1 VRTLRTIPG
10 HLMLGIACLA
20 ALFPIYWTVLTS
32 VKDRV
37 DIFAQP
43 PECWVSAPTWAN
55 YAEVLADPVFLRAAA
70 VTILVTLAST
80 VLVTL
85 AGALAAN
92 GLARRGRFA
101 GRGSFDGMLILIRAL
116 PGIVLAVP
124 LYKIVVDLG
133 VYDQPAALVVV
144 YAAINLPFA
153 VWLMTGFVQGI
164 PYELEEAARVDG
176 ANQAGVLLRV
186 VLPLIGPGL
195 AATTIFVALM
205 TWNEFLIPLV
215 PADRGA
221 KTLPVYVGGFVTSRV
236 INWGAMAAASIAI
249 LPIAVLTTLV
259 QRNLVRGLSSGAIK
273 DQRRGERP

>member
-1 VRTLRTIPG
+1 MKTLRALPG
-10 HLMLGIACLA
+10 HLLLIVACLA

-32 VKDRV
+32 LKDRV
-37 DIFAQP
+37 DIFTQP
-43 PECWVSAPTWAN
+43 PTFWVSAPTWAN
-55 YAEVLADPVFLRAAA
+55 YAEVLADPEFVRAAV
-70 VTILVTLAST
+70 VTIVVTLAST
-80 VLVTL
+80 VLATF
-85 AGALAAN
+85 AGALAAY
-92 GLARRGRFA
+92 GLVRRGRFA
-101 GRGSFDGMLILIRAL
+101 GRNSYDGMLILIRAL

-124 LYKIVVDLG
+124 LYKIVVELG
-133 VYDQPAALVVV
+133 VYDSPLALIVV

-176 ANQAGVLLRV
+176 ASQAGVLIRI
-186 VLPLIGPGL
+186 VLPIIGPGL

-215 PADRGA
+215 LADREA

-236 INWGAMAAASIAI
+236 INWGGMAAAASIAI
-249 LPIAVLTTLV
+249 LPIAVITTLV

-273 DQRRGERP
+273 D

>member
-1 VRTLRTIPG
+1 MKRARTLGG
-10 HLMLGIACLA
+10 HIMLVVACLL

-32 VKDRV
+32 LKDRV

-43 PECWVSAPTWAN
+43 PTFWVSNVTFAN
-55 YAEVLADPVFLRAAA
+55 YAAVLADAEFLRAAA
-70 VTILVTLAST
+70 VTTMVTLAST
-80 VLVTL
+80 FLATF
-85 AGALAAN
+85 AGALAAY
-92 GLARRGRFA
+92 GLVRRGRFR
-101 GRGSFDGMLILIRAL
+101 GRRSFDGVLVLIRAL

-133 VYDQPAALVVV
+133 FYDNPLSLIVV

-153 VWLMTGFVQGI
+153 VWLMVGFVQGI
-164 PYELEEAARVDG
+164 PYELEEAAHVDG
-176 ANQAGVLLRV
+176 ANQFRVLIRV

-215 PADRGA
+215 LADREA

-236 INWGAMAAASIAI
+236 INWGAMAAAASIAI
-249 LPIAVLTTLV
+249 LPIAILTTVV

-273 DQRRGERP
+273 D

>member
-1 VRTLRTIPG
+1 MTKTLRNLPG
-10 HLMLGIACLA
+10 HLVLAVACLA

-32 VKDRV
+32 VKSRV

-43 PECWVSAPTWAN
+43 PTFWASDPTWEN
-55 YAEVLADPVFLRAAA
+55 YAQVLADPEFVRAAL
-70 VTILVTLAST
+70 VTIVVTLAST
-80 VLVTL
+80 VLATF
-85 AGALAAN
+85 AGALAAY
-92 GLARRGRFA
+92 GLVRRGRFG

-133 VYDQPAALVVV
+133 VYDSPVALVVV

-215 PADRGA
+215 LADRGA

-236 INWGAMAAASIAI
+236 INWGGMAAAASIAI
-249 LPIAVLTTLV
+249 VPIALLTSLV

-273 DQRRGERP
+273 D

>member
-1 VRTLRTIPG
+1 MRALRTIPG
-10 HLMLGIACLA
+10 HLMLGVACLA

-43 PECWVSAPTWAN
+43 PEFWVGAPTWAN

-70 VTILVTLAST
+70 VTIVVTLAST
-80 VLVTL
+80 LLATF
-85 AGALAAN
+85 AGALAAY
-92 GLARRGRFA
+92 GLVRRGRFA
-101 GRGSFDGMLILIRAL
+101 GRGSFDGVLILIRAL

-176 ANQAGVLLRV
+176 ANQASVLLRV

-215 PADRGA
+215 LADREA

-236 INWGAMAAASIAI
+236 INWGAMAAAASIAI

-273 DQRRGERP
+273 D